1 MASTTKRTSGPVRR
15 FAIASRAMTADRQ
28 TDTNPAVYVPIG
40 HDEFVIRDR
49 YEFLSIANDV
59 LIAIFFTA
67 GSVLFFFESTMVVG
81 TWMFLLGSI
90 DFLARPVIRLSRRI
104 HLQRIGSATSRSE
117 EQEEY

>member
-1 MASTTKRTSGPVRR
+1 MTT
-15 FAIASRAMTADRQ
+15 DRQ
-28 TDTNPAVYVPIG
+28 ARTDSALYLPIG
-40 HDEFVIRDR
+40 HDEFVIRNR

-67 GSVLFFFESTMVVG
+67 GSVLFFFESTMVAG

-104 HLQRIGSATSRSE
+104 HLQRIGRDPSRSG
-117 EQEEY
+117 EQEEF